1 MHVSV
6 RPPHAQHAHLCVASA
21 AFCEVASGAR
31 RMAIGTQWMRNAQCS
46 AAPSH
51 EAVEI
56 QTEIA
61 LANSLSS
68 AASNKIITTGA
79 MR

>member
-1 MHVSV
+1 MCLSALLM
-6 RPPHAQHAHLCVASA
+6 PNMLTFCVASA
-21 AFCEVASGAR
+21 AFCEAASGAR
-31 RMAIGTQWMRNAQCS
+31 RLAIGTQWMRNAPCS

-56 QTEIA
+56 QAEIA

-68 AASNKIITTGA
+68 VASNKTITSGA